1 MRLKTGDTVKVITGS
16 RNDKGTVADII
27 KVIPSKN
34 QVIVEGVNLK
44 KKHLKPSQ
52 INPDGGIIEKE
63 MPIDVSN
70 VMAYDSKS
78 KSVSRLGIEVKDG
91 KRVRIFK
98 KTGKEF

>member
-16 RNDKGTVADII
+16 RNDKGTVAEII
-27 KVIPSKN
+27 QVLPHKN

-52 INPDGGIIEKE
+52 VNPDGGIVEKE

-78 KSVSRLGIEVKDG
+78 KSVSRLGIETKDG
-91 KRVRIFK
+91 KRIRIFK

>member
-16 RNDKGTVADII
+16 RNDKGTVGEII
-27 KVIPSKN
+27 KVFPDKN

-63 MPIDVSN
+63 MPIDASN
-70 VMAYDSKS
+70 VMAYDEKT
-78 KSVSRLGIEVKDG
+78 KSVSRLGVEIRDG
-91 KRVRIFK
+91 KKVRIFK
-98 KTGKEF
+98 KTGKEY

>member
-16 RNDKGTVADII
+16 RNDKGTVAEIV
-27 KVIPSKN
+27 KVFPDKN

-52 INPDGGIIEKE
+52 INPDGGIVEKE

-70 VMAYDSKS
+70 VMA
-78 KSVSRLGIEVKDG
+78 
-91 KRVRIFK
+91 
-98 KTGKEF
+98 

>member
-16 RNDKGTVADII
+16 RNDKGTVAEII
-27 KVIPSKN
+27 KVLPDKN

-70 VMAYDSKS
+70 VMAYDSKT

-98 KTGKEF
+98 KTKKEF

>member
-16 RNDKGTVADII
+16 RNDKGTVAEII
-27 KVIPSKN
+27 QVFPDTN
-34 QVIVEGVNLK
+34 QVLVEGVNLK

-70 VMAYDSKS
+70 VMAYDEKS
-78 KSVSRLGIEVKDG
+78 KSVSRLGIEIKDG
-91 KRVRIFK
+91 KKVRIFK